1 MAEQETIL
9 AEQIAAGIFEPP
21 PGDELDRMLADPD
34 CGPPEGAGA
43 WLGSLAS
50 PARDAILDARAA
62 AADVAAQ
69 EAAEAFPTGV
79 ISHDGSG
86 PGGSGFADGSV
97 LDQLEPGPVLAAAV
111 EDAWQ
116 AGLAGLSDDE
126 VAGIT
131 LAWRRQESRCA
142 AGMLAGVAELA
153 RRRDESGDWRVI
165 DQVDTELALLLTLTR
180 RSAGQ
185 LLGFA
190 ESLARLPATRAALAS
205 GRIDRARAD
214 VIAYETGLLDDALAA
229 AVEQLVIEDAPA
241 LTTGKLRARARH
253 AVLAADPEAA
263 RRRAEEAAKDARRV
277 SRLARLPGPGG
288 ASGLDDRPD
297 ATGKPLLVPGASVTR
312 VMAGP
317 SPHTTADA

>member
-1 MAEQETIL
+1 M
-9 AEQIAAGIFEPP
+9 
-21 PGDELDRMLADPD
+21 
-34 CGPPEGAGA
+34 
-43 WLGSLAS
+43 
-50 PARDAILDARAA
+50 DARAA

-241 LTTGKLRARARH
+241 LTTGKLRARVRH

-263 RRRAEEAAKDARRV
+263 RRRAEEAAKDARVELINERSGTAGLAGRDLPVPATAAATSSRPACIPASTATRAGRRVRV
-277 SRLARLPGPGG
+277 STTGQTRQGNRCWAAAHQSPGLWP
-288 ASGLDDRPD
+288 APRRIP
-297 ATGKPLLVPGASVTR
+297 PLTHDQL
-312 VMAGP
+312 MI
-317 SPHTTADA
+317 